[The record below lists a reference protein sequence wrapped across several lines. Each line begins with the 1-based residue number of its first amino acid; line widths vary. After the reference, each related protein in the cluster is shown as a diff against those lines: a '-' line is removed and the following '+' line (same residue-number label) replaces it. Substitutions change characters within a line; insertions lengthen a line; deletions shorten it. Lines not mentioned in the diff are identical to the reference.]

1 MATIG
6 HLRAPS
12 IGLSLHPQPRTYNP
26 RPKPTPRPPILNH
39 GGSPYVFRRFSHPET
54 LPILL
59 SLVIASGCYL
69 GLQKMRQYKS
79 RVIPGVASL
88 FQSKP
93 RWEGKGYRLGQ
104 TEDTMREVLLS
115 IEI

>member
-6 HLRAPS
+6 HLRAP
-12 IGLSLHPQPRTYNP
+12 GLGPSLHLHPRTYYPHPKSSP
-26 RPKPTPRPPILNH
+26 RPTILYH
-39 GGSPYVFRRFSHPET
+39 GGAPYMFRRFSHPET

-59 SLVIASGCYL
+59 PLVIASGCYL
-69 GLQKMRQYKS
+69 GLQKMRRYKS
-79 RVIPGVASL
+79 HVIPGVASL

-104 TEDTMREVLLS
+104 SEDTMREVLLS
-115 IEI
+115 IEL